1 MTSLPLIIILTAI
14 IITLCI
20 VMYVQQRM
28 AKLARLRAVE
38 QTLINMRVEL
48 GKFNSQ
54 LDQWNE
60 SLLNEKENTNV

>member
-48 GKFNSQ
+48 GQFNSQ

>member
-38 QTLINMRVEL
+38 QTLINMRVEI
-48 GKFNSQ
+48 GKFNRQ